1 MEDRKIW
8 ILGCIDYF
16 FGSNAALGFLV
27 LFIGTISFS
36 FVNQP
41 IFWLVE
47 FWHGGKD
54 IAMQSF
60 GITTSPTISCI
71 IEDKSVSCD
80 VIVVVFLKSKEINFI
95 RYFFVLIRI
104 MCLLSDRV
112 GRNFMNLVGL
122 TWGLVQK
129 LLTVYMPEQV

>member
-1 MEDRKIW
+1 
-8 ILGCIDYF
+8 
-16 FGSNAALGFLV
+16 
-27 LFIGTISFS
+27 
-36 FVNQP
+36 
-41 IFWLVE
+41 
-47 FWHGGKD
+47 
-54 IAMQSF
+54 MQSF

-122 TWGLVQK
+122 T
-129 LLTVYMPEQV
+129 